1 MKLQCSYCKD
11 RATLLES
18 EPDVS
23 DLAHAVCNDCCVSG
37 LRCCTTEPL
46 PDLAALRRDMETLQK
61 VTAIVKHWH
70 MGEAEELCD
79 YDAGL
84 VCNRIMIE
92 LADLL
97 DPNEEWGQDA

>member
-46 PDLAALRRDMETLQK
+46 PDLAALRRDAATLERVRK
-61 VTAIVKHWH
+61 VMQEWVDGPVIYPPIAT
-70 MGEAEELCD
+70 LCNMLGIGTKN
-79 YDAGL
+79 A
-84 VCNRIMIE
+84 
-92 LADLL
+92 
-97 DPNEEWGQDA
+97 